1 MRNLQQAK
9 TLYDEF
15 NDLDDILKDDIEYKT
30 IMMNYIYG
38 NTYCCQYNK
47 SHFNSII

>member
-1 MRNLQQAK
+1 MEKNVMRNLQQAK

-30 IMMNYIYG
+30 IMMNYIY
-38 NTYCCQYNK
+38 
-47 SHFNSII
+47 